1 MTLPDITLADT
12 LGRYAAGLDAELAL
26 LRQLDALATRLG
38 AAPATTDTEALHRDA
53 DERTRI
59 LEALAILEEDLK
71 PLRARLAGQH
81 LIARR
86 LPGFAAV
93 AARHR
98 DAAAIV
104 ARIQA
109 TDHHS
114 LDELRAAERQRRAAL
129 HALEAGEATLTAYR
143 RVVAPPPSA
152 AAIVDER
159 G

>member
-1 MTLPDITLADT
+1 VTLPDRTLADS

-26 LRQLDALATRLG
+26 LRQLDSLSSRLG
-38 AAPATTDTEALHRDA
+38 ASPATADNDALRRDT
-53 DERTRI
+53 DERSRI
-59 LEALAILEEDLK
+59 LQALVVLEEDLQ
-71 PLRARLAGQH
+71 PLRRRLAEAH
-81 LIARR
+81 AAARR
-86 LPGFAAV
+86 LPGFALV

-104 ARIQA
+104 QRILAVDQ
-109 TDHHS
+109 HS
-114 LDELRAAERQRRAAL
+114 LDALKQAERERRDAL
-129 HALEAGEATLTAYR
+129 HAIEAGEATLTAYR

>member
-1 MTLPDITLADT
+1 MTLPDATLADA
-12 LGRYAAGLDAELAL
+12 LARYAAGLDAELAL
-26 LRQLDALATRLG
+26 LRQLDTLASRLG

-53 DERTRI
+53 DERSRI
-59 LEALAILEEDLK
+59 LQTLVVLEDDLQ
-71 PLRARLAGQH
+71 PLRARLASEH
-81 LIARR
+81 LVARR

-109 TDHHS
+109 IDLHS
-114 LDELRAAERQRRAAL
+114 LDQLRAAERQRRAAL